1 MTFSWSTRG
10 GPGSTYGMLMNALP
24 HSARQGAR
32 FGGCFGEL
40 VLASKS
46 IADDGCVVH
55 IGQTTES
62 SDPV

>member
-1 MTFSWSTRG
+1 
-10 GPGSTYGMLMNALP
+10 MLMNALP
-24 HSARQGAR
+24 YSARQGAR